1 MKQRLTRQESQQ
13 LTRERLLA
21 AAEQAF
27 IRYGFDASS
36 VEQIAGQAGYS
47 RGAFYSNFRS
57 KDDLFIEVLKRK
69 RQEMERILDEIIQ
82 REPDPARRLEAVLH
96 WYVNQE
102 TKRAWII
109 LEAEFTLRA
118 FRNRTARVKM
128 AEFNQQ
134 RVADYSA
141 LAVRHFAESGAVPAG
156 RPEALALAL
165 FAAAR
170 GLDELGLLES
180 TKEAKALYS
189 ECRELIFR
197 QLIPPGKGNE

>member
-1 MKQRLTRQESQQ
+1 MTRD
-13 LTRERLLA
+13 RLLA

-36 VEQIAGQAGYS
+36 VERIAEEAGYS

-57 KDDLFIEVLKRK
+57 KDDLFIEVLKLK

-82 REPDPARRLEAVLH
+82 REPDPARRLEAVFH

-118 FRNRTARVKM
+118 FRNRAARSRM

-134 RVADYSA
+134 RIADYSA
-141 LAVRHFAESGAVPAG
+141 LAVRHFAESGAVPAA
-156 RPEALALAL
+156 RPEAIAMTL
-165 FAAAR
+165 FAAAK
-170 GLDELGLLES
+170 GLDDLGLLES
-180 TKEAKALYS
+180 TSEARALYT